1 MITLKVTKNQG
12 FTLSL
17 ENKFLEKQQRGVT
30 LWGGQI
36 DPPPPPNLFRVKT
49 AVLVLLVLWTVDFEK
64 E

>member
-17 ENKFLEKQQRGVT
+17 ENKFLEKQQRGVK
-30 LWGGQI
+30 L
-36 DPPPPPNLFRVKT
+36 PPPPPNLFRVKT